1 MRRTARALSAAV
13 LASAALGVPAA
24 AATAAPG
31 APEEPRI
38 ASAAQPR
45 PRALGERVAES
56 APEPGDAAGS
66 EDSAESWEPGGPG
79 VDAAGEPGVPGERAA
94 EPAADPV
101 APGEVGE
108 PGDAGELG
116 TEGSAELL
124 VPDDPGGG
132 APVEPGSEDAGEPVE
147 PGSEDAG
154 EPVEPDSGGAGQP
167 VEPGRPGEPA
177 AKVAPGA
184 AAPGDSVTVSVTCDA
199 AGGAAPA
206 ALDATSE
213 AFDGG
218 SVPLRKV
225 SGGDAT
231 APGAAYR
238 GTARIAPAEDFE
250 GAADAAGTDSAWTV
264 DGTCPAPADGG
275 RGAPWS
281 AKLMVARP
289 GGTAGP
295 CPEGAGHDGSCA
307 GGTPR
312 PCPTPAAPHGPED
325 EPCGGATARHGVRAG
340 HGGAFT
346 RSVPALVA
354 GGLLIAGAAGAAVH
368 RLRARRGAFAAHP
381 GSRLR

>member
-24 AATAAPG
+24 AAAAAPG
-31 APEEPRI
+31 APGEPR
-38 ASAAQPR
+38 AGSAAQPQQPPQR
-45 PRALGERVAES
+45 QPRALGERVAES
-56 APEPGDAAGS
+56 AAEP
-66 EDSAESWEPGGPG
+66 EDSA
-79 VDAAGEPGVPGERAA
+79 AGWEPGVPGVRAVDPAA
-94 EPAADPV
+94 EPV
-101 APGEVGE
+101 GPGEAGD
-108 PGDAGELG
+108 PGSGGA
-116 TEGSAELL
+116 AEAL

-147 PGSEDAG
+147 PGWDDAG

-167 VEPGRPGEPA
+167 VEPGAPGKPA
-177 AKVAPGA
+177 VKVAPGA
-184 AAPGDSVTVSVTCDA
+184 VAPGDSVTVSVTCDA

-218 SVPLRKV
+218 TVPLRKV

-238 GTARIAPAEDFE
+238 GTARIAPAENFE
-250 GAADAAGTDSAWTV
+250 GAPDPAGTDSAWTV

-295 CPEGAGHDGSCA
+295 CPEGAGHGGSCA
-307 GGTPR
+307 GGTSR

-340 HGGAFT
+340 NGGAFT

-368 RLRARRGAFAAHP
+368 RLRARRGTFAAHP
-381 GSRLR
+381 GSRP